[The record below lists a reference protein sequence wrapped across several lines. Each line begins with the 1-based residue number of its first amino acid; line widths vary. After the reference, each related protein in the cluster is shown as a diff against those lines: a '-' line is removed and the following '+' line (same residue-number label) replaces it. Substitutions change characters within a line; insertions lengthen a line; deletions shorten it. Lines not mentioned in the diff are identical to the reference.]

1 MAKIGI
7 IGAGNMGTAIIAG
20 IHRQDS
26 VYVHEIDQSRAQRLK
41 KYRIKL
47 CSLPKLVAQSQAI
60 ILAVKP
66 QSFDGLLSQLN
77 QCSLDNQLIVSI
89 AAGITTGY
97 IEKRLGKVRVVRT
110 MPNLPAQVKE
120 GLTGICLG
128 KYARQ
133 GDLTITRRIFDSV
146 GKTIVVKENLINA
159 VTAVSGSGPGYI
171 FLVAECLQKAAKCL
185 GIQETFAR
193 GMVLQMLKGSVKLL
207 EQSPE
212 SAAILRQRVTSKG
225 GTTQAAM
232 NVFTKRGLDRIFI
245 EALKAA
251 KKRARELSQ

>member
-26 VYVHEIDQSRAQRLK
+26 VYVHEIDKARAQRLK

-128 KYARQ
+128 KYARP
-133 GDLTITRRIFDSV
+133 GDLTVTRRIFDSV
-146 GKTIVVKENLINA
+146 GKTIVVKENMIDA

-171 FLVAECLQKAAKCL
+171 FLVAECLEKAARHL
-185 GIQETFAR
+185 GLNEITAR
-193 GMVLQMLKGSVKLL
+193 DLVLQTLKGSVKLL
-207 EQSPE
+207 DQSNE
-212 SAAILRQRVTSKG
+212 DAVVLRQRVTSKG

-232 NVFTKRGLDRIFI
+232 DVFAKRGLEKIFV

-251 KKRARELSQ
+251 KKRARELSK